1 MNKRLL
7 TVPALGALLAFG
19 AVACGSDNTAQLNS
33 WATSVCGAA
42 QSPIAKSRTAL
53 ADTGAVKQG
62 EGPADLQKRL
72 ATDLGILADTDQKLA
87 EAIDKA
93 GAPKIDQGAK
103 LQQDAVG
110 ELKQTAQG
118 YLDVQ
123 KKLTTLPSNDQ
134 ARFADGLRSIGDQ
147 VQRLAQQSTDALG
160 KLQSGDLA
168 TAMAKQ
174 PGCKSEHAISSASPA
189 AGASAGGGATGST
202 ATPGVPA
209 ASGAAGTPAAAPGTP
224 APGASTPAAPATPGS
239 TAPLIPSS
247 PAASPS
253 QS

>member
-19 AVACGSDNTAQLNS
+19 AVACGNDNTAQLNT
-33 WATSVCGAA
+33 WATTVCETA
-42 QSPIAKSRTAL
+42 QGPIAKSQTAL

-87 EAIDKA
+87 DSIDKA
-93 GAPKIDQGAK
+93 GAPKVDQGAK
-103 LQQDAVG
+103 LQQDAVS

-123 KKLTTLPSNDQ
+123 KKLTALPSNDQ

-147 VQRLAQQSTDALG
+147 VQRLAQQSTDALS

-174 PGCKSEHAISSASPA
+174 PGCKATPATGSPSAPAGTSPSASAGAATNPAASPA
-189 AGASAGGGATGST
+189 S
-202 ATPGVPA
+202 PA
-209 ASGAAGTPAAAPGTP
+209 TPAAPG
-224 APGASTPAAPATPGS
+224 ASGASTPAAS
-239 TAPLIPSS
+239 APLIPTS
-247 PAASPS
+247 PGATPS
-253 QS
+253 HS